1 MIKNL
6 IGVLLFCFVV
16 SCGDSDLQIET
27 IDFNGISLQFC
38 DAPVPDTGNLL
49 FKLNGTES
57 LILELQSGALNNGVV
72 GDTVTTES
80 SVPGQSSITYRIF
93 DGDVTTNYFCDDV
106 PPVSPIVLEDVGAED
121 GQVIIETIA
130 SADST
135 NFVHTISLSG
145 ISFVTESG
153 ERITNLAI
161 DEFGEVTT
169 TVPD

>member
-16 SCGDSDLQIET
+16 SCADSDLQIET
-27 IDFNGISLQFC
+27 IDFNDISLQFC
-38 DAPVPDTGNLL
+38 DSPTANTANLL
-49 FKLNGTES
+49 FKINGTES

-80 SVPGQSSITYRIF
+80 TVPGQSSITYRIF
-93 DGDVTTNYFCDDV
+93 DGDVTTNYFCDDI
-106 PPVSPIVLEDVGAED
+106 PPVSPIVLEEVAGEN
-121 GQVIIETIA
+121 GSVIIETIA
-130 SADST
+130 DSDTT

-145 ISFVTESG
+145 ISFITESG

-169 TVPD
+169 AVPD